1 MSQEN
6 PLTTTPLLKTKILI
20 PPKRPNRVMRPR
32 LVERLNEGLHCKLT
46 LISAAPGYGKTTL
59 LTEWLSGLDR
69 PVAWLTLDEDDND
82 PSQCLRYLVAA
93 LQSVNEGIG
102 RNVRQVLSSS
112 RRPKRARLLAQLID
126 DTSSLAPDVVLVL
139 DDYHLISTDSVQ
151 ESFTQFIENSLPSTH
166 IVISTRVEPPIPL
179 PRLRATGQASELH
192 DQDLRFNT
200 QETGEFFRRTMNL
213 SLSPSAIQT
222 IEIRTEGWITGM
234 QLAALSLK
242 EGVDS
247 RKVES
252 FMRSFSGEDR
262 FVEEYLLTEV
272 LDRQPKVMRDFLLQ
286 SSILGR
292 LCGSLCQAVTGRK
305 NSQELLEQLE
315 GGNVFIVA
323 LDNQRE
329 WFRYHQL
336 FGEVLRNT
344 LDEKTSRK
352 IHRKALRWYESEHLY
367 PQAIKH
373 ALLYS
378 SITGDT
384 GDAERSIKRAAE
396 ETLHSGGVV
405 TVQGWL
411 DALPDEQVRRDTEL
425 ATYKGWVMLLT
436 NDLLAAQDYARDAE
450 ASLKKKDLSGWKRG
464 ILLLLWAFIAL
475 GRQDYEEVI
484 RNVTGTLNTLN
495 EDQPPWRVMALWAL
509 AEAQERTRRITDAI
523 VILREASRSGALQGD
538 RVFTILIEASLA
550 SALNNNGQRAE
561 AVTVCERAIEQFSGN
576 LRLTPAVGGVI
587 YSWLGRLYYEANRL
601 DLAESCNE
609 KGLALNEEIYAS
621 GPLSFSLGV
630 KAAILNALGD
640 KEQALVCLERAYN
653 LAVQETLSDASW
665 LLAWEMNLRL
675 MRGDLYHT
683 RNWSNRC
690 GMSLDDEPQYLRIEE
705 QLTFGRLLIAD
716 GELSKARRWLAR
728 LERFTLE
735 REFFRWLITVY
746 ILQANTAVK
755 SGDHNIA
762 RERLSRALEIA
773 APQDYV
779 RAFLDENPIALSLLP
794 DLRDTAPVFVD
805 LILENA
811 GILTIRQ
818 DASQQPLTDPLTQRE
833 IEVLLLIAAGLSNQE
848 IAEEL
853 VIAIG
858 TVKRH
863 INHIYA
869 KLDVHSRIQAIAKA
883 KELRLIT

>member
-32 LVERLNEGLHCKLT
+32 LVERLDEGLHCKLT

-82 PSQCLRYLVAA
+82 PNQCLRYLVAT

-102 RNVRQVLSSS
+102 RNVQQALSSS
-112 RRPKRARLLAQLID
+112 RRPKRERLLAQLID
-126 DTSSLAPDVVLVL
+126 DTSSLAPEDA
-139 DDYHLISTDSVQ
+139 VQ

-179 PRLRATGQASELH
+179 PRLRAMGQSSELH

-247 RKVES
+247 NKVES
-252 FMRSFSGEDR
+252 FIRSFSGEDR

-272 LDRQPKVMRDFLLQ
+272 LDRQPKVMRDFLLL

-292 LCGSLCQAVTGRK
+292 LCASLCQAVTGRK

-329 WFRYHQL
+329 WFRYHHL
-336 FGEVLRNT
+336 FGEVLRNS

-352 IHRKALRWYESEHLY
+352 VHRKALRWYESEHLF

-384 GDAERSIKRAAE
+384 GDAERNIKLAAE

-411 DALPDEQVRRDTEL
+411 DALPDERVRRDTEL
-425 ATYKGWVMLLT
+425 ATYKGWVIMLLT

-450 ASLKKKDLSGWKRG
+450 ASLKKKDVSGRKRG

-475 GRQDYEEVI
+475 GQQDYEEVI
-484 RNVTGTLNTLN
+484 RNVTGSLNILD
-495 EDQPPWRVMALWAL
+495 EDQPRWRVMALWAL

-523 VILREASRSGALQGD
+523 PTLREASRSGALQGD
-538 RVFTILIEASLA
+538 RMFTILIEASLA
-550 SALNNNGQRAE
+550 SALNNNGQRVE

-576 LRLTPAVGGVI
+576 LSLTPAVGGVI

-601 DLAESCNE
+601 DLAESYNE
-609 KGLALNEEIYAS
+609 KGLALNEEIHAS
-621 GPLSFSLGV
+621 GPLTFSLGV
-630 KAAILNALGD
+630 KAAILNALGKMD
-640 KEQALVCLERAYN
+640 QALVCLERAYG

-665 LLAWEMNLRL
+665 LPAWEMNLRL
-675 MRGDLYHT
+675 MRGDLYHA
-683 RNWSNRC
+683 RNWSKRS
-690 GMSLDDEPQYLRIEE
+690 GLSLDDEPQYLRIEE
-705 QLTFGRLLIAD
+705 QLTFGRLLIEE

-794 DLRDTAPVFVD
+794 GLRDTAPVFVD
-805 LILENA
+805 LIIESA
-811 GILTIRQ
+811 GMATVRQ
-818 DASQQPLTDPLTQRE
+818 DASQQPLTDHLTQRE

-853 VIAIG
+853 VIAVG

-869 KLDVHSRIQAIAKA
+869 KLDVHSRIQATARA
-883 KELRLIT
+883 RELRLIT